1 MDRIQAA
8 ELQGHAL
15 DAREAVH
22 RISEVIAGLSEADR
36 SRFAPH
42 IGAVYEALEFGLLRD
57 VYDRYPDL
65 RPADGEE
72 PHISSTLHWRSVSL
86 PASVS
91 AQDVDVLI
99 FSVLTRNWQKTA
111 MVVARAHRR
120 REGITLSVSSEVLAA
135 RIQALVDEER
145 LEHRG
150 NLAIW
155 RHSEVRLKP
164 G

>member
-99 FSVLTRNWQKTA
+99 FSVDAKLAEDRDGCRKSAPQTGRHH
-111 MVVARAHRR
+111 VVCK
-120 REGITLSVSSEVLAA
+120 L
-135 RIQALVDEER
+135 
-145 LEHRG
+145 
-150 NLAIW
+150 
-155 RHSEVRLKP
+155 
-164 G
+164 

>member
-36 SRFAPH
+36 SRFAPY

-72 PHISSTLHWRSVSL
+72 PHI
-86 PASVS
+86 
-91 AQDVDVLI
+91 
-99 FSVLTRNWQKTA
+99 
-111 MVVARAHRR
+111 MVVAKAHRR
-120 REGITLSVSSEVLAA
+120 QEGIALPVSSEALAA

-145 LEHRG
+145 LERRD
-150 NLAIW
+150 NLAMR